1 MKEIFA
7 TKENKIRIACFFAGA
22 IVLFFIAPAILNMLP
37 EEQNAVA
44 TLVLLMIV
52 NQIFIGVCG
61 WQSNHFGKIGLYVP
75 FVLLLIY
82 TLSEFLRQGTITWT
96 MEMEYLQTGYICY
109 FLNKFITI
117 RRKQEEAK
125 QKKAFPKGVGRK

>member
-7 TKENKIRIACFFAGA
+7 TKENKIRIACFLGGS
-22 IVLFFIAPAILNMLP
+22 ILLFFLVPLIAAALP
-37 EEQNAVA
+37 EEQNAMV

-61 WQSNHFGKIGLYVP
+61 WQSNYFGKIGLYIP
-75 FVLLLIY
+75 IVLILIF
-82 TLSEFLRQGTITWT
+82 TLSEFVLQGTASWS
-96 MEMEYLQTGYICY
+96 MQLEYLQTGYICY

>member
-7 TKENKIRIACFFAGA
+7 TKENKIRIGCFLAGA

-52 NQIFIGVCG
+52 NQIYIGVCG
-61 WQSNHFGKIGLYVP
+61 WQSNHLGKFGLYVP
-75 FVLLLIY
+75 FALLLLY

-109 FLNKFITI
+109 FMNKFITI
-117 RRKQEEAK
+117 RLKQEESK